1 MGAKTTIVDGPLPG
15 RRLPPPRGELTM
27 ALLLPACLWISLLS
41 VRLRQVWVIVLS
53 LGLVV
58 VFVAL
63 SYEAYSRGY
72 WLDFIAPLAVMKFYR
87 QGSNTLARRRL
98 NAEFGQDVSKE
109 VLARVLREGARLGG
123 EGRTVSGLVSDVR
136 GVTTL
141 SQRVPPAP
149 VSRI

>member
-15 RRLPPPRGELTM
+15 RRLPPPPWELSR
-27 ALLLPACLWISLLS
+27 ALLLTACLWISLLS

-72 WLDFIAPLAVMKFYR
+72 WLDFIAPLAVMKFYP
-87 QGSNTLARRRL
+87 QGPSTLAQRRA
-98 NAEFGQDVSKE
+98 NAAFGPSVSKE
-109 VLARVLREGARLGG
+109 VLPRVLRDGTALGRG
-123 EGRTVSGLVSDVR
+123 ERTGS
-136 GVTTL
+136 
-141 SQRVPPAP
+141 VPATG
-149 VSRI
+149 

>member
-1 MGAKTTIVDGPLPG
+1 MGGVETQATIAHALLS
-15 RRLPPPRGELTM
+15 RRALLPPPWALNM
-27 ALLLPACLWISLLS
+27 ALLLTACLWVSLLS

-87 QGSNTLARRRL
+87 QGSDTLARRPRTT
-98 NAEFGQDVSKE
+98 AFGPHVSKE
-109 VLARVLREGARLGG
+109 VLARLLLEGTRPGG
-123 EGRTVSGLVSDVR
+123 E
-136 GVTTL
+136 
-141 SQRVPPAP
+141 
-149 VSRI
+149 